1 MRKKSICIIIIFLFM
16 FFLFINTGIAEEI
29 IKSEHI
35 HIEETDLHLNDYEV
49 PILLYHNIMDNY
61 DDNMRTVHVSPAE
74 FEEHMLCLFEAGY
87 NTIGFKEY
95 YNYIKYNE
103 PLPKKPII
111 ITFDD
116 GYKSNYDYA
125 YPVLK
130 ELGMKATIFI
140 GTAYVNM
147 IEETSYPHFTW
158 EEALDMQN
166 SGVIDIQSHSH
177 LHRDMTKIQPL
188 QAYVEFALSKYLIE
202 KNLGKPCDVFAYPYG
217 LYNISVQNLA
227 MKLGYK
233 VQVGVG
239 DLGVNRRE
247 DGLEKLKRLTVFG
260 CMTGEELL
268 QMIENNLNK

>member
-1 MRKKSICIIIIFLFM
+1 LQI
-16 FFLFINTGIAEEI
+16 
-29 IKSEHI
+29 
-35 HIEETDLHLNDYEV
+35 D
-49 PILLYHNIMDNY
+49 
-61 DDNMRTVHVSPAE
+61 
-74 FEEHMLCLFEAGY
+74 
-87 NTIGFKEY
+87 